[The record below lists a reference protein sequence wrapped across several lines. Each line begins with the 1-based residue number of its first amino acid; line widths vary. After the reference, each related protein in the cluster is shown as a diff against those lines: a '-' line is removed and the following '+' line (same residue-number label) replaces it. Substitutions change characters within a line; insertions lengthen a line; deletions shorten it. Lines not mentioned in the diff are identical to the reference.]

1 MANTYTWSF
10 PTLTA
15 YPTYESQ
22 TDVVYTVHWVL
33 SGTDGG
39 THVNFQGQTVPNQG
53 SVYGTVSLTYTAGS
67 AFTPF
72 AQLTESQVQG
82 WVTSALSATQ
92 VSALEAN
99 IDQQIQQQV
108 TPTSVN
114 LTPPWSA

>member
-22 TDVVYTVHWVL
+22 TDVVYIVHWVL
-33 SGTDGG
+33 NGTDGNG
-39 THVNFQGQTVPNQG
+39 HNG
-53 SVYGTVSLTYTAGS
+53 SVYGAVGLTYEAGS
-67 AFTPF
+67 PFTPF

-82 WVTSALSATQ
+82 WVTSALGATQ

-99 IDQQIQQQV
+99 IDQQIQQQI

>member
-1 MANTYTWSF
+1 MSNTYTWSF

-33 SGTDGG
+33 SGTDGNG
-39 THVNFQGQTVPNQG
+39 HNG
-53 SVYGTVSLTYTAGS
+53 SVYGTVGLTYVAGS
-67 AFTPF
+67 PYTPF

-82 WVTSALSATQ
+82 WVTSALGATQ

-99 IDQQIQQQV
+99 IDQQIQQQI

>member
-33 SGTDGG
+33 SGTDGNG
-39 THVNFQGQTVPNQG
+39 HNG

-82 WVTSALSATQ
+82 WVTSALGATQ

-114 LTPPWSA
+114 LTPPWSV

>member
-33 SGTDGG
+33 SGTDGNG
-39 THVNFQGQTVPNQG
+39 HNG
-53 SVYGTVSLTYTAGS
+53 SVYGTVGLTYVAGS
-67 AFTPF
+67 PYTPF

-82 WVTSALSATQ
+82 WVTSALGATQ

>member
-33 SGTDGG
+33 SGTDGNN
-39 THVNFQGQTVPNQG
+39 HNG
-53 SVYGTVSLTYTAGS
+53 SVYGTVGLTYTAGS

-82 WVTSALSATQ
+82 WVTSALGATQ

-99 IDQQIQQQV
+99 IDQQIQQQI

>member
-33 SGTDGG
+33 NGTDGNG
-39 THVNFQGQTVPNQG
+39 HNG
-53 SVYGTVSLTYTAGS
+53 SVYGTVGLTYTAGTP
-67 AFTPF
+67 FTPF

-82 WVTSALSATQ
+82 WVTSALGATQ

>member
-1 MANTYTWSF
+1 MANTYTWNF

-15 YPTYESQ
+15 YPENSGQ
-22 TDVVYTVHWVL
+22 TDVVFIVHWVIT
-33 SGTDGG
+33 GTDGNG
-39 THVNFQGQTVPNQG
+39 HNG
-53 SVYGTVSLTYTAGS
+53 SVYGTVNLTYVAGS

-82 WVTSALSATQ
+82 WVTSALGATQ

-114 LTPPWSA
+114 LTPPWSV

>member
-33 SGTDGG
+33 SGTDGNG
-39 THVNFQGQTVPNQG
+39 HTG
-53 SVYGTVSLTYTAGS
+53 SVYGTVGVTYTAGEP
-67 AFTPF
+67 FTPY
-72 AQLTESQVQG
+72 AQLTEAQVQG
-82 WVTSALSATQ
+82 WVTSALGATQ

-114 LTPPWSA
+114 LTPPWGA

>member
-33 SGTDGG
+33 SGTDGNG
-39 THVNFQGQTVPNQG
+39 HNG
-53 SVYGTVSLTYTAGS
+53 SVYGKVNLTYVAGS

-82 WVTSALSATQ
+82 WVTSALGATQ

>member
-33 SGTDGG
+33 NGTDGNG
-39 THVNFQGQTVPNQG
+39 HNG
-53 SVYGTVSLTYTAGS
+53 SVYGTVGLTYEAGS
-67 AFTPF
+67 PFTPY
-72 AQLTESQVQG
+72 AQLTEAQVQG
-82 WVTSALSATQ
+82 WTTAALGAEQ
-92 VSALEAN
+92 VAALEAN
-99 IDQQIQQQV
+99 IDQQIQQQI

-114 LTPPWSA
+114 LPPPWSA

>member
-33 SGTDGG
+33 SGTDGNG
-39 THVNFQGQTVPNQG
+39 HNG
-53 SVYGTVSLTYTAGS
+53 SVYGTVGLTYVAGS
-67 AFTPF
+67 PFTPF
-72 AQLTESQVQG
+72 AQLTEAQVQG
-82 WVTSALSATQ
+82 WTTVALGAEK
-92 VSALEAN
+92 VAELEAN
-99 IDQQIQQQV
+99 IDQQIQQQI

-114 LTPPWSA
+114 LPPPWSA

>member
-33 SGTDGG
+33 SGTDGNG
-39 THVNFQGQTVPNQG
+39 HNG
-53 SVYGTVSLTYTAGS
+53 SVYGTVGLTYVAGS
-67 AFTPF
+67 PYTPF

-82 WVTSALSATQ
+82 WVTSALGATQ

-99 IDQQIQQQV
+99 IDQQIQQQI

-114 LTPPWSA
+114 LTPPWGV

>member
-15 YPTYESQ
+15 YPSDAGQ
-22 TDVVYTVHWVL
+22 TDVVFIVHWVL
-33 SGTDGG
+33 SGTDGNG
-39 THVNFQGQTVPNQG
+39 HNG

-82 WVTSALSATQ
+82 WVTSALGATQ

-99 IDQQIQQQV
+99 IDQQIQQQI